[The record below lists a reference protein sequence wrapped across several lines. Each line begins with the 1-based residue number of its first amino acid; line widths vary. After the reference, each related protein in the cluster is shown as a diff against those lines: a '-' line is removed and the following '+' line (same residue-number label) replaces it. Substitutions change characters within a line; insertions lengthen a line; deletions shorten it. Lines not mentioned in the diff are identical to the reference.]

1 MEKIEKH
8 TLEIGDMLAQWLNTA
23 QGLPAGP
30 DHSQSAANPACE
42 EVCGLIEK
50 LRGLEGTL
58 KAHPIAAVP
67 KRGPS
72 RYLFASPGALLRDSI
87 NTVLGEYQF
96 VPTLN
101 VVGKREV
108 RLGWIPA
115 TSESEQRKTLGKAS
129 MIQVLCT
136 LADDGAL
143 SRLRHCASSDCGR
156 WFMADRGNKEF
167 CSVKCRRRHQGTSE
181 AFKAHRR
188 EYMRDNYRLQKSGKV
203 R

>member
-1 MEKIEKH
+1 MEKMTKH
-8 TLEIGDMLAQWLNTA
+8 TLEIGDMLTQWLNTA

-30 DHSQSAANPACE
+30 NHSHNRANPAYE

-72 RYLFASPGALLRDSI
+72 RYLVASPGALLRDSI
-87 NTVLGEYQF
+87 NVVLGRYQF

-129 MIQVLCT
+129 MIQVLCS
-136 LADDGAL
+136 LADEGAL

-156 WFMADRGNKEF
+156 WFMADRGKKEF
-167 CSVKCRRRHQGTSE
+167 CSVKCRRRHQASSE
-181 AFKAHRR
+181 EFKADRR
-188 EYMRDNYRLQKSGKV
+188 EYMRDYYRLQQSGNVK
-203 R
+203 